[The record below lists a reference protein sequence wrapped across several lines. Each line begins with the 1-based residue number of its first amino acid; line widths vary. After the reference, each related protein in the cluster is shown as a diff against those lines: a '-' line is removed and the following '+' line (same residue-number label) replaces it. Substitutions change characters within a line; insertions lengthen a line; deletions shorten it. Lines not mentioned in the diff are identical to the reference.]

1 MSFVH
6 DKTATVTFIGDYY
19 TISTTVD
26 APADGLDQEME
37 PIIGFIVAGLV
48 EKALAFIKEYYG
60 WDLGSTWFDYSIEL
74 RNADG
79 SHLGE

>member
-1 MSFVH
+1 MSFQH
-6 DKTATVTFIGDYY
+6 DKTATVTFVGDHY
-19 TISTTVD
+19 TISTVID
-26 APADGLDQEME
+26 VPADTPRDNLDAQTE
-37 PIIGFIVAGLV
+37 PIIV

-60 WDLGSTWFDYSIEL
+60 WDLGSTWFYYSIEL

>member
-1 MSFVH
+1 MSFIH

-37 PIIGFIVAGLV
+37 PIIV